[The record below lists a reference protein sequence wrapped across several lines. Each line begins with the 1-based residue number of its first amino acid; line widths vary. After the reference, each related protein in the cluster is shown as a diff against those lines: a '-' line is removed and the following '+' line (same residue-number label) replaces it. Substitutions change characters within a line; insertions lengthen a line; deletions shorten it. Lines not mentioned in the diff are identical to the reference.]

1 VKYTG
6 RLSLVAIVAFSGVL
20 FKINAYLTLGYIPL
34 MEWILNAIFIYPA
47 WWCGLQYDKAKYYA
61 KELKIK
67 ESEVNRLL
75 TKQLEE
81 TEQRF
86 KSLFIHNSEPI
97 FTLNLDGKI
106 IDANEAAVNLLGF
119 TLEEMQ
125 TIGWDTIIDEKDF
138 DKHKEYYKNVNE
150 GNSQKFTIS
159 MIRRD
164 GRKREVMI
172 TIIPIITDNKFT
184 GVYEIAKDI
193 TDSKITE
200 EMIRRSDKL
209 SVVGQLAAG
218 VAHEIRNPLTT
229 LRGFVQL
236 FSSDINKEHGTI
248 MLAELDRINFIVSE
262 FLILAKPQVIK
273 YQLKDLNSIL
283 ADMISLFESQANF
296 KNIKISSTF
305 DLDIPSIKCEQN
317 QLKQVFMNLLKN
329 AIEAMPN
336 GGEII
341 VNTKQTTPETV
352 CISVIDHGI
361 GIPEDQIKR
370 LGEPFYT
377 TKEDGTGLGLMVC
390 YKIIE
395 NHGGKL
401 GISSQLNKGTVVEV
415 SLPINNSL

>member
-86 KSLFIHNSEPI
+86 KSLFVHNSEPI
-97 FTLNLDGKI
+97 FTFNLDGKI

-236 FSSDINKEHGTI
+236 FSSDINKEHGKI

-273 YQLKDLNSIL
+273 YQLKNLNSIL

-317 QLKQVFMNLLKN
+317 QLKQVFINLLKN
-329 AIEAMPN
+329 AIEAMDN
-336 GGEII
+336 SGEII
-341 VNTKQTTPETV
+341 VKTQLETPDTV
-352 CISVIDHGI
+352 CISFIDHGI
-361 GIPEDQIKR
+361 GIPENQIKR

-401 GISSQLNKGTVVEV
+401 CISSQLNKGTVVEV